1 MTSADTRPVTEEA
14 VLWSYRLL
22 LGREPESAEVVQQHT
37 RAHKT
42 LADIRRIF
50 MNSEEFGQ
58 RSAVLGVR
66 VPDAEVLRHF
76 PPWTG
81 EGEPGFWRDF
91 LGVRTR
97 CEYLP
102 DAYGVLSGAVE
113 GPPGTEK
120 AGLHEVAEWIGSL
133 RSVLEAR
140 SRGSLV
146 VVELGAGWG
155 PWLVGAAKAA
165 ERIGIHD
172 VRLAGVEGGEGHFAF
187 MQQHFRDNGLDPG
200 AHRLILGVVGAHD
213 GIAKFPKSADPR
225 NDYGS
230 EADYQAAGS
239 ASQAY
244 EEVPCISLTSLL
256 KELPPV
262 DLIHCDVQGAEH
274 EVLTA
279 AQSTLQA
286 RVRRLVIGTHSR
298 RIEAD
303 LLSFFAAMGWKLEDE
318 NPCGLVQ
325 SGGGLHL
332 VRDGYQI
339 WANPNRE
346 HLQ

>member
-1 MTSADTRPVTEEA
+1 MTSTETSPVTEEA

-22 LGREPESAEVVQQHT
+22 LGREPESDEVVQQHART
-37 RAHKT
+37 HASI
-42 LADIRRIF
+42 ADIRRIF

-58 RSAVLGVR
+58 RSAELGVR
-66 VPDAEVLRHF
+66 MPDSEVLRHF

-81 EGEPGFWRDF
+81 PGEPGFWRDF

-102 DAYGVLSGAVE
+102 QAYGVLSGAVE

-140 SRGSLV
+140 PRGSLV

-165 ERIGIHD
+165 ECVGIRD

-187 MQQHFRDNGLDPG
+187 MQQHFRDNGLDPD
-200 AHRLILGVVGAHD
+200 AHLLIHGVVGAHD

-239 ASQAY
+239 ASQAFD
-244 EEVPCISLTSLL
+244 EVRCVALTSLL
-256 KELPPV
+256 SDLPPV

-279 AQSTLQA
+279 AQAALEA
-286 RVRRLVIGTHSR
+286 RVRRVVVGTHSR

-303 LLSFFAAMGWKLEDE
+303 LLSFFAGLGWKLEDE
-318 NPCGLVQ
+318 NPCGFIQ
-325 SGGGLHL
+325 SGGALNL
-332 VRDGYQI
+332 VRDGFQV
-339 WANPNRE
+339 WSNPRRA
-346 HLQ
+346 